1 MAEALFVGVD
11 GGASHCRARIRA
23 QAGRLL
29 GEGSAGPSNTRLGL
43 AVALGEIVAACR
55 AAATAAG
62 LGESDLARLHAG
74 FGLAGATGPEERARV
89 LAHPLPFA
97 SVAVDSDAYTAWLGA
112 FGGGGRALPLAGPR
126 ARRLAGGRGP
136 PTQIRRRGAAT

>member
-1 MAEALFVGVD
+1 MAETLFVGVD
-11 GGASHCRARIRA
+11 GGASHCRARIRDGS
-23 QAGRLL
+23 GRSL

-43 AVALGEIVAACR
+43 ATALGEIVAACR
-55 AAATAAG
+55 VAAKAAG

-89 LAHPLPFA
+89 LGHPLPFA

-112 FGGGGRALPLAGPR
+112 FGGRHGAVPLVGTRPPR
-126 ARRLAGGRGP
+126 PAGGRRPRPHARGP
-136 PTQIRRRGAAT
+136 